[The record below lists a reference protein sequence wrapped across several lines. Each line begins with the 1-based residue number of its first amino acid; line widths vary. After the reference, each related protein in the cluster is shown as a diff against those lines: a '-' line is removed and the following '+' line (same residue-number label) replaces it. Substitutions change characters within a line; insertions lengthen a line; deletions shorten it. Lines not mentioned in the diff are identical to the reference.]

1 MYEKFTPL
9 ERISVRLAGV
19 RTMMGDTTTV
29 ALLIRHGHTDALGTR
44 LVGRT
49 PHVHLSASGRAQAER
64 LRARLARVPLAAI
77 YSSPLERAI
86 ETAAPLARDRD
97 LQVQTRDELL
107 EVDFGSWSGM
117 TFEQL
122 EPLAAWRA
130 FNTHRSTTGVPHG
143 EHALDVQARV
153 MRALARV
160 RADHASDTVALVSHA
175 DVIRAAV
182 LYCAGAPLDLFDRFE
197 ISPAS
202 VTAIALGAG
211 APRLL
216 YVNEQ
221 IATRCGEGPDGD
233 TG

>member
-1 MYEKFTPL
+1 MTH
-9 ERISVRLAGV
+9 
-19 RTMMGDTTTV
+19 DHTTV

-86 ETAAPLARDRD
+86 ETAEPLARDRN
-97 LQVQTRDELL
+97 LQVQACIELL

-117 TFEQL
+117 TFDQL
-122 EPLAAWRA
+122 EPLAEWRA
-130 FNTHRSTTGVPHG
+130 FNTHRSSAGVPQG

-160 RADHASDTVALVSHA
+160 RTDHASETVALVSHA

-182 LYCAGAPLDLFDRFE
+182 LYCAGAPIDLFDRFE

-216 YVNEQ
+216 YVNER
-221 IATRCGEGPDGD
+221 IVAPCGDGLDDD
-233 TG
+233 TA